1 VKGGRLSRRELL
13 ACAATAGAAASA
25 ALPDVARAAGA
36 GQAEIVAKALAIE
49 LLAVFAYEQVLG
61 LGTLGAAAQQVAEV
75 ILAHERAHVRA
86 LEAQLRELGGA
97 PSAGPASVA
106 QADAE
111 LQSLRSSGRLS
122 GLHGERITLDFL
134 YDIESITLG
143 AHDRVLEKLSDPVL
157 VRTSVEIMGVEAQHA
172 AAIGA
177 LLHPGK
183 FDRIVPVNYV
193 KGKT

>member
-1 VKGGRLSRRELL
+1 L
-13 ACAATAGAAASA
+13 GAAAGG
-25 ALPDVARAAGA
+25 ALAWGAVAPSVRAAA
-36 GQAEIVAKALAIE
+36 GDAEIVGKALAAE
-49 LLAVFAYEQVLG
+49 LLAVFCYQHVLR
-61 LGTLGAAAQQVAEV
+61 LGTLSPAAQQVGSL
-75 ILAHERAHVRA
+75 ILVHEQAHVRA
-86 LEAQLRELGGA
+86 LEAAVRSLGATPPVA
-97 PSAGPASVA
+97 PGSID

-111 LQSLRSSGRLS
+111 LATRHSSGRLT
-122 GLHGERITLDFL
+122 GLHNERLTLDFL

-143 AHDRVLEKLSDPVL
+143 AHDRALEKLSDPVL